1 MKKYISK
8 DPDILFYQSTTILF
22 ALGFT
27 RVSYFLFEIYS
38 KNNNIFK
45 EIYFKNNNAHDNESD
60 SDDETVNEEDAYE
73 TDDDTTTKECDYE
86 SADETS

>member
-27 RVSYFLFEIYS
+27 IVSYFLFEIYS

-45 EIYFKNNNAHDNESD
+45 EIYFKNNNADDNESD

-73 TDDDTTTKECDYE
+73 TDDDTTTQECDYE

>member
-8 DPDILFYQSTTILF
+8 DPDILFYKSTTILF

-27 RVSYFLFEIYS
+27 IVSYFLFEIYS

-60 SDDETVNEEDAYE
+60 SDDETVNEEDAYHLWYYIL
-73 TDDDTTTKECDYE
+73 DPCI
-86 SADETS
+86 

>member
-27 RVSYFLFEIYS
+27 IVSYFLFEIYS

-45 EIYFKNNNAHDNESD
+45 EIYSKNVDSDDESD
-60 SDDETVNEEDAYE
+60 SDDDTVNEEDAYE
-73 TDDDTTTKECDYE
+73 TDDDTTTQEYNYE
-86 SADETS
+86 SAHETS

>member
-27 RVSYFLFEIYS
+27 IVSYFLFEIYS

-45 EIYFKNNNAHDNESD
+45 EIYSKNVDSDDESD

-73 TDDDTTTKECDYE
+73 TDDDTTTQ
-86 SADETS
+86 

>member
-1 MKKYISK
+1 MKKYISN
-8 DPDILFYQSTTILF
+8 DPNVLFYQSTTILF

-27 RVSYFLFEIYS
+27 IISYFLFEIYS

-45 EIYFKNNNAHDNESD
+45 EIYSKNVDSDDESD

-73 TDDDTTTKECDYE
+73 TDDDTTTQEYNYE
-86 SADETS
+86 SVHETS

>member
-27 RVSYFLFEIYS
+27 IVSYFLFEIYS

-45 EIYFKNNNAHDNESD
+45 EIYFKNNNTDDNESD
-60 SDDETVNEEDAYE
+60 SDNETVNEEDAYE
-73 TDDDTTTKECDYE
+73 TDDDTTTQEYDYE
-86 SADETS
+86 SADET

>member
-27 RVSYFLFEIYS
+27 IVSYFLFEIYS

-45 EIYFKNNNAHDNESD
+45 EIYFKNNTDDNESD

-73 TDDDTTTKECDYE
+73 TDDDTTTQECDYE